1 MSKDTEQK
9 TRKTST
15 VNLQGGVEYAKVST
29 RLVEFHEDNSSCS
42 IETDIQFQSGGENTW
57 VIVTATVVCPRGR
70 FVAHSMD
77 AFKGKQKFL
86 EKLETVAVGRALA
99 FAGYMASGE
108 IASFEE
114 IDNYYASVER
124 EANKNAALDRIE
136 VEFDKHADDADPQ
149 YMMSLLKRVA
159 GMTTLDGAV
168 REFWLAKISSRINE
182 IKGNVQ

>member
-9 TRKTST
+9 ARKAST
-15 VNLQGGVEYAKVST
+15 VQLQGGVEYAKVST
-29 RLVEFHEDNSSCS
+29 RLIEFHEDNPECS
-42 IETDIQFQSGGENTW
+42 IETDIQFQSGENTW
-57 VIVTATVVCPRGR
+57 VVVTATVTCPRGK

-77 AFKGKQKFL
+77 TFKGKQKFL

-124 EANKNAALDRIE
+124 ESNKNAALDQIGIDFAKSISKAELERLFGK
-136 VEFDKHADDADPQ
+136 VE
-149 YMMSLLKRVA
+149 R
-159 GMTTLDGAV
+159 MTTLDDADRRV
-168 REFWLAKISSRINE
+168 WLEKINYKLAETES
-182 IKGNVQ
+182 

>member
-1 MSKDTEQK
+1 MSKGTE

-15 VNLQGGVEYAKVST
+15 VKLQGGVEYAKVAT
-29 RLVEFHEDNSSCS
+29 RLVEFHEDNAECS
-42 IETDIQFQSGGENTW
+42 IETDIQFQSGENTW
-57 VIVTATVVCPRGR
+57 VVVTATVVCPRGK

-77 AFKGKQKFL
+77 TFKGKQKFL

-124 EANKNAALDRIE
+124 EANKNAAMDRIQ
-136 VEFDKHADDADPQ
+136 VEFDRSKTQADFER
-149 YMMSLLKRVA
+149 LLGRVER
-159 GMTTLDGAV
+159 MTTLDDADRDG
-168 REFWLAKISSRINE
+168 WLDQINYKIVE
-182 IKGNVQ
+182 TKD